1 MGLLKG
7 IGKAFKGIGKAV
19 GGLAKGVMKFAN
31 SPFGKL
37 LIGAGLTFATGGLGG
52 FAAKGLLGKGLGALF
67 GGGGGGLGGLFGG
80 GLGKLFGGGL
90 SSILGGGSGGIGGLF
105 GNLAKNFL
113 SNPTSLFSRGP
124 LQMLGGLVNQA
135 NSPMNLLN
143 LAQGVFGAQK
153 PLGLDAG
160 TAGIGQSN
168 MLQMLAFQHAQML
181 LGGIM

>member
-7 IGKAFKGIGKAV
+7 IGKAFKGIGKAI
-19 GGLAKGVMKFAN
+19 GGIAKGVMKFAN

-37 LIGAGLTFATGGLGG
+37 LIGAGLSLATGGLGG
-52 FAAKGLLGKGLGALF
+52 FAMKGLLGKGLGSLF
-67 GGGGGGLGGLFGG
+67 GGGGGLGGLFGG

-90 SSILGGGSGGIGGLF
+90 SSILGGGGGGIGGLF

-124 LQMLGGLVNQA
+124 LQLLSGLTSQA

-143 LAQGVFGAQK
+143 LAQGVFGAQR
-153 PLGLDAG
+153 PLGLDPSTSA
-160 TAGIGQSN
+160 IGQHN
-168 MLQMLAFQHAQML
+168 MFQMMAFQHAQML
-181 LGGIM
+181 LGGLMG